1 MKRSALRT
9 LLHLV
14 QVSLLAQV
22 SLHCSSGIGIGIGI
36 GRGLG
41 DRIGV
46 GVGGGKSVRLML
58 LILASAGFL
67 MGASPATTAA
77 SAPVAVQG
85 VLDLRD

>member
-1 MKRSALRT
+1 LKRSALRT

-22 SLHCSSGIGIGIGI
+22 SLHCSSGIGIGIS
-36 GRGLG
+36 RGLG

-58 LILASAGFL
+58 LLLASAGFL
-67 MGASPATTAA
+67 MGASPAITAA

>member
-1 MKRSALRT
+1 LKRSALRT

-22 SLHCSSGIGIGIGI
+22 SLHCSSGIGIGI

-67 MGASPATTAA
+67 MGASPAITAA

>member
-1 MKRSALRT
+1 LKRSALRT

-22 SLHCSSGIGIGIGI
+22 SLHCSSGIGIGIS
-36 GRGLG
+36 RGLG
-41 DRIGV
+41 DRIGVGV

-67 MGASPATTAA
+67 MGASPAITAA

>member
-1 MKRSALRT
+1 LKRSALRT

-22 SLHCSSGIGIGIGI
+22 SLHCSSGIGIGIS
-36 GRGLG
+36 RGLG
-41 DRIGV
+41 DRV

-67 MGASPATTAA
+67 MGASPAITAA

>member
-22 SLHCSSGIGIGIGI
+22 SLHCSSGIGIGIS
-36 GRGLG
+36 RGLG

-67 MGASPATTAA
+67 MGASPAITAA